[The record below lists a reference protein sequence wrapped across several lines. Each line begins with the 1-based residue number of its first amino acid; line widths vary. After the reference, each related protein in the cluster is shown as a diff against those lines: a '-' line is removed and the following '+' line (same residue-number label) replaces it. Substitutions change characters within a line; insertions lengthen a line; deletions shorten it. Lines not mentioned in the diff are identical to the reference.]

1 MDPIT
6 ASILLGGG
14 GQLLTSI
21 LGEFASA
28 DERRRAEA
36 LLSQTLREYEG
47 LTPPD
52 LAELQAEQL
61 GPSAY
66 EGISTDPRAKD
77 AQYAALAQL
86 QQLARSGGLNL
97 QDRANLARTNAEGAR
112 QASAARAGIAADMQS
127 RGQHGGGQQLAMQ
140 LHNQQAAANRG
151 AQTGLET
158 AAMAQ
163 RRGLDAILE
172 GGRLGGQ
179 LRGQEYDE
187 KSRAAQARDMVSR
200 YNADSRAGAARYNAM
215 LPQQRFQN
223 QLQVTDAKARARG
236 QRAGQ
241 HQQAADDTR
250 QLYAGVGA
258 GVQRAGTGV
267 ANAMQYD
274 RQMSNA
280 EEDLRLRKGGR

>member
-1 MDPIT
+1 M
-6 ASILLGGG
+6 SILAGGG
-14 GQLLTSI
+14 GQLLTSLI
-21 LGEFASA
+21 GEFASA

-36 LLSQTLREYEG
+36 LMNQTLREYEG
-47 LTPPD
+47 LSPPD

-66 EGISTDPRAKD
+66 EGIQTDPRARD
-77 AQYAALAQL
+77 AQYEALAQL

-97 QDRANLARTNAEGAR
+97 QDRANLARANAEGAR
-112 QASAARAGIAADMQS
+112 QASAARSGIAADMQA
-127 RGQHGGGQQLAMQ
+127 RGQYGGGQQLAMQ
-140 LHNQQAAANRG
+140 LANQQAAANRG

-163 RRGLDAILE
+163 RRGLDSILE

-215 LPQQRFQN
+215 LPQQQFAN
-223 QLQVTDAKARARG
+223 KLQVTDAKARARG

-250 QLYAGVGA
+250 ALYAGVGA

-274 RQMSNA
+274 RQMTNA
-280 EEDLRLRKGGR
+280 EEDLRLRKAGR